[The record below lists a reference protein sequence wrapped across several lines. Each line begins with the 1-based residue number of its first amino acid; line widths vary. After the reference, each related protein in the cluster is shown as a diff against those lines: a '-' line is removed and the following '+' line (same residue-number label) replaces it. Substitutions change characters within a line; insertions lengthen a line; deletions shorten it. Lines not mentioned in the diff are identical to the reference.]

1 MELCSSD
8 FFETFALHYPLR
20 TPEGVDAFEQRR
32 PVMVSEMMMEPPE
45 SGAIEI
51 LLVEDTKS
59 DAERTMA
66 ALREGKVRNRVVWVQ
81 DGEQALQYLFRTG
94 SFSKACRPDLILLD
108 WWLPKMNGSEVLDMV
123 KKHPELRRIPVV
135 ILTASAQDEDVI
147 SAYNRHA
154 NCFITK
160 PVGVDA
166 FISVVRSIENFWLTV
181 VRRPDS

>member
-1 MELCSSD
+1 MKPCSSD
-8 FFETFALHYPLR
+8 FFETFETHYPPR
-20 TPEGVDAFEQRR
+20 MPRDVVAFEQRR
-32 PVMVSEMMMEPPE
+32 PHMVSEMMMEPPE

-94 SFSKACRPDLILLD
+94 SFSQACRPDLILLD
-108 WWLPKMNGSEVLDMV
+108 WWLPRMNGSEVLDMV

-135 ILTASAQDEDVI
+135 VMTSSDDEQDILN
-147 SAYNRHA
+147 AYNHYV
-154 NCFITK
+154 NCYVTK
-160 PVGVDA
+160 PVDLDQ
-166 FISVVRSIENFWLTV
+166 FIVVVKSIESFWFNIVKL
-181 VRRPDS
+181 PAA